1 MANASAGLIARDAD
15 WSDSTAKTKNIFGS
29 STRNSALQLGGMVF
43 QLDLGVG
50 PGAVG
55 LGLWSICGLFCGIYH
70 NLGTGSRLLYIYPAI
85 IIRLGRMFRT
95 GLYR

>member
-50 PGAVG
+50 PGVIS
-55 LGLWSICGLFCGIYH
+55 LSYCPNSH
-70 NLGTGSRLLYIYPAI
+70 HI
-85 IIRLGRMFRT
+85 IIYDDLWPSLLAPGAYFNPA
-95 GLYR
+95 LHYN